1 MSTAPVHACCPTPLG
16 TLLLAATPAG
26 LCGAWFTEQQRDT
39 PDPRDWPLAQ
49 GDPFIDAAIA
59 QLTEYFNGQRRDFEL
74 LLDLS
79 AGTLFQQAVWR
90 ALLGVPAGTA
100 ITYGELAV
108 RTGRP
113 DAVRASGS
121 AVGRNP
127 LSIIVPCH
135 RILGQGQSL
144 NGYGGGLP
152 RKVALLA
159 LEGWQCS
166 DLPATATVRSHVRP
180 ATGEASKS

>member
-1 MSTAPVHACCPTPLG
+1 MVTTPVHAYCSTPIG
-16 TLLLAATPAG
+16 TLMLAATPDG
-26 LCGAWFTEQQRDT
+26 LSGAWFTEHQRDT

-49 GDPFIDAAIA
+49 NDPFIDEATVQI
-59 QLTEYFNGQRRDFEL
+59 TEYFNGLRRDFEL

-90 ALLGVPAGTA
+90 ALLGVKAGTA
-100 ITYGELAV
+100 ITYSELAV

-113 DAVRASGS
+113 DAVRATGS

-166 DLPATATVRSHVRP
+166 DLPATATVRSHVWP
-180 ATGEASKS
+180 ATAEASKS

>member
-1 MSTAPVHACCPTPLG
+1 MATTPVHAYCSTPIG
-16 TLLLAATPAG
+16 TLMLAATPDG
-26 LCGAWFTEQQRDT
+26 LSGAWFTEHQRDT

-49 GDPFIDAAIA
+49 NDPFIDEATVQI
-59 QLTEYFNGQRRDFEL
+59 TEYFNGLRRDFEL

-90 ALLGVPAGTA
+90 ALLGVKAGTA
-100 ITYGELAV
+100 ITYSELAV

-113 DAVRASGS
+113 DAVRATGS

-135 RILGQGQSL
+135 RILGQGHSL

-159 LEGWQCS
+159 HEGWQCDAS
-166 DLPATATVRSHVRP
+166 PATATMRSHVWM
-180 ATGEASKS
+180 ATAGSSKS

>member
-1 MSTAPVHACCPTPLG
+1 MATTPVHAYCSTPLG

-26 LCGAWFTEQQRDT
+26 LCGAWFIEHQNDV
-39 PDPRDWPLAQ
+39 PDPRDWPLAH
-49 GDPFIDAAIA
+49 GAPFIDDAIV
-59 QLTEYFNGQRRDFEL
+59 QITEYFSDRRHDFEL

-90 ALLGVPAGTA
+90 ALLGVKAGTA
-100 ITYGELAV
+100 ITYSELAV

-113 DAVRASGS
+113 DAVRATGS

-159 LEGWQCS
+159 HEGWQCS
-166 DLPATATVRSHVRP
+166 DLPAAATVRSRVWRT
-180 ATGEASKS
+180 ATDSSKP